1 MKKLMGS
8 LILTLTI
15 ILGLSLS
22 VPGLADTTTTQ
33 QTTVGITFTDDT
45 TTGGQHDQA
54 TTPKQGGASATT
66 TANRTIPNGKKPLTK
81 QTGQAADQENSKATA
96 TTKQA
101 KRRHPTTLKA
111 AAADLLAGRL
121 PQTSDVQTVLINL
134 IGILLLIVVILS
146 LIIRRQARLLRER
159 E

>member
-1 MKKLMGS
+1 MKKLIGS
-8 LILTLTI
+8 LILTLTV
-15 ILGLSLS
+15 ILGLSLR
-22 VPGLADTTTTQ
+22 VPGLADTTTQ
-33 QTTVGITFTDDT
+33 QTTVGITFTDDA

-54 TTPKQGGASATT
+54 TTPKQGSASATT
-66 TANRTIPNGKKPLTK
+66 TANRTIPNGKQPLT
-81 QTGQAADQENSKATA
+81 QTGQAADQKSAEATA
-96 TTKQA
+96 TTTAA
-101 KRRHPTTLKA
+101 KRRHPATLKA